1 MNNPDFQR
9 LADAI
14 QRIYAVPDGDPFDA
28 FGISAV
34 TSLFS
39 ASMGTMFTLPKSGD
53 QGRLLAIC
61 NMTTLAACGLMRDIS
76 DETRTGNGGPSWPL
90 DTAIATNGIHPHENG
105 ASQERLLHLLELQS
119 PELMLLG
126 VIDETPD
133 ASYIICLF
141 RAAEGT
147 PFNSPD
153 CERLRSL
160 LPHWRRALEIRRQL
174 ARLRVDADGTKVILD
189 QAPFAIMLAEN
200 DGRVIYSNRGAS
212 RLCGLDDGIGL
223 VGSRLRLS
231 RAQDRVAL
239 ARTLQSIGEPTSPH
253 YGEQCIIPV
262 PRRSGKADFQLA
274 LMPISVGGNGPD
286 HPARQYIQIFIYD
299 PAHREPVH
307 GEALQSVHGLTDAET
322 KVCELL
328 YSNLSLADIGNRL
341 NISVNT
347 VKTHLAGIFRK
358 IGINSQR
365 ELMQYLAQAPKVGAR
380 KMTGEVSR

>member
-1 MNNPDFQR
+1 MNNPGFRR
-9 LADAI
+9 LAEAI

-34 TSLFS
+34 TALFN
-39 ASMGTMFTLPKSGD
+39 ASMGAMFAVPKSGD

-76 DETRTGNGGPSWPL
+76 AETQTGNSGPCWPL
-90 DTAIATNGIHPHENG
+90 DTAIAFNGVHPHENG
-105 ASQERLLHLLELQS
+105 ASQEWLLQLLDLQS

-133 ASYIICLF
+133 ASYIVCLF
-141 RAAEGT
+141 RAAEDT
-147 PFNSPD
+147 PFNSMD

-174 ARLRVDADGTKVILD
+174 ARLRVDAEGTKAILD

-223 VGSRLRLS
+223 AGSRLRLS
-231 RAQDRVAL
+231 RAKDRVAL
-239 ARTLQSIGEPTSPH
+239 ARALQGIVDPASPH
-253 YGEQCIIPV
+253 FGEQYIFPV
-262 PRRSGKADFQLA
+262 TRRSGKADFQLA
-274 LMPISVGGNGPD
+274 LMPISIGGNGPD
-286 HPARQYIQIFIYD
+286 HPAQQYIQIFIYD
-299 PAHREPVH
+299 PAYREPVH
-307 GEALQSVHGLTDAET
+307 GEALQSLHGLTAAET

-328 YSNLSLADIGNRL
+328 YSNLSLAEIGNGL

-365 ELMQYLAQAPKVGAR
+365 ELMQYLAQAPKVGGQ
-380 KMTGEVSR
+380 KLTIS